1 MFNLVNCAMNI
12 IYKDRQEF
20 IQAAFDEVARI
31 VSEHG
36 NTCVEACVPAIPTER
51 CLEQLALVASDWS
64 YDFSLIDAYL
74 DIYKKSNSEIM
85 EYLEGEC

>member
-1 MFNLVNCAMNI
+1 MITVNI
-12 IYKDRQEF
+12 LFRDRQEF
-20 IQAAFDEVARI
+20 IQAAFNEVARI

-36 NTCVEACVPAIPTER
+36 NAAVESCVPAIPTER

-64 YDFSLIDAYL
+64 YDYSVIDAYL
-74 DIYKKSNSEIM
+74 DTYKKSNAEIS

>member
-1 MFNLVNCAMNI
+1 MIN
-12 IYKDRQEF
+12 YKDRQEF
-20 IQAAFDEVARI
+20 IQAAFNEVARI

-36 NTCVEACVPAIPTER
+36 NACLEACVPAIPTER

-64 YDFSLIDAYL
+64 YDYSVIDAYL
-74 DIYKKSNSEIM
+74 DTYKKSNAEIS

>member
-1 MFNLVNCAMNI
+1 MDKIVFL
-12 IYKDRQEF
+12 DRQSF
-20 IQAAFDEVARI
+20 IQAAFNEVARI

-36 NTCVEACVPAIPTER
+36 NACLEACVPAIPTER

-64 YDFSLIDAYL
+64 YDYSVIDAYL
-74 DIYKKSNSEIM
+74 DTYKKSNAEIS